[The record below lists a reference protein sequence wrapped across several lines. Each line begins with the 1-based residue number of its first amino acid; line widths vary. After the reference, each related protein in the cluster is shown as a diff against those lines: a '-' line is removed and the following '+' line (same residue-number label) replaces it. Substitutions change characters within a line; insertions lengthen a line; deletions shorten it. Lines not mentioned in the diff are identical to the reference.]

1 MTGFD
6 TYFIRSDGVMDALN
20 NLEEGLGLLDAK
32 TPGYL
37 WLDYYRPT
45 PENLELLTE
54 HFQIHYLSLEDCLD
68 DEQIPKINEFDNY
81 VQVLFNKFKR
91 AEKNVFIEEIN
102 LFAGSNFL
110 ITVEKNN
117 GQPDAQDKTYRELMR
132 DELRKAKLGTAF
144 ALQVFLDYLV
154 DSKFDVIEAVGD
166 ELVRLEDIMT
176 ADHQNFD
183 QSALQ
188 KARQSLMGLR
198 KSLFHEREVLVK
210 ITRNDIDLIADSAI
224 PHFNDIYDHITKYFE
239 LTEIYREMV
248 TNLIQ
253 TNLAMI
259 NNDIAIAANDTNLSV
274 KRLTVITTVFMPL
287 TLLAGIF
294 GMSEWTMMTGEN
306 HWKLAYPAFFVLML
320 LIALINYLFIKR
332 SDRKK

>member
-6 TYFIRSDGVMDALN
+6 TYFISPSGVMDALN
-20 NLEEGLGLLDAK
+20 NLEEGVRLLDGN

-45 PENLELLTE
+45 QENLELLAE
-54 HFQIHYLSLEDCLD
+54 HFKIHYLSLEDCLD
-68 DEQIPKINEFDNY
+68 EEQIPKINEFENY
-81 VQVLFNKFKR
+81 VQVLFNKFR
-91 AEKNVFIEEIN
+91 STEEKAVIEEIN
-102 LFAGSNFL
+102 LFMGSNFL
-110 ITVEKNN
+110 ISVVKNN
-117 GQPDAQDKTYRELMR
+117 GQPDTQGKTYRELMR
-132 DELRKAKLGTAF
+132 DELRKAKLGPMF

-166 ELVRLEDIMT
+166 KLAALEDIMT
-176 ADHQNFD
+176 DNHQNFD
-183 QSALQ
+183 QAALQ
-188 KARQSLMGLR
+188 KVRQSLMDFR
-198 KSLFHEREVLVK
+198 KSLFHEREILVK
-210 ITRNDIDLIADSAI
+210 IARNDIDLIADSAI

-248 TNLIQ
+248 TSLIQ

-259 NNDIAIAANDTNLSV
+259 NNDIAVAANDTNLSV

-287 TLLAGIF
+287 TLLAGIL
-294 GMSEWTMMTGEN
+294 GMSEWTMMTGQRN
-306 HWKLAYPAFFVLML
+306 WKLAYPAFLVLML
-320 LIALINYLFIKR
+320 LIALVNYLLIKR